1 MERRYKITADLS
13 LALFKR
19 TVQHRRYERS
29 HRGINGGGATYDV
42 VGLTHLFV
50 VHIII
55 VKSRSSKEQE
65 TGKSGE
71 P

>member
-19 TVQHRRYERS
+19 TVKHRRHER
-29 HRGINGGGATYDV
+29 GNNGGGATCDV

-50 VHIII
+50 VHI
-55 VKSRSSKEQE
+55 
-65 TGKSGE
+65 
-71 P
+71 